1 MTDLQLALLALGAL
15 IIVTV
20 IVFNWWQER
29 NLRNEI
35 SERFDEPRQDALIQ
49 GARTDDFRID
59 TDAVLK
65 DDREY
70 QYEVEEV
77 HSAPLQEQFPAT
89 IPADDESSDYKN
101 RVTEAVSAVAEF
113 EEDMAVPVHELPNQE
128 TSWEEDTPDEPLPEE
143 ATTAELMEEAGL
155 DEATSAPSKFWT
167 DNARLDAAAAPSSPS
182 PTSQPINQLA
192 DEQVALPASINHQVD
207 LIALLYLQQPAVG
220 GVLREL
226 LLSLADLDKPIYA
239 YGLGFDGVWCPLTRE
254 HEATEFIR
262 AACSLQLADRAG
274 QVSKEALNRFQ
285 HAVDSIGHKL
295 GAQVEWQGNSDP
307 FHYAGELDQFCLD
320 VDKMVGF
327 HLIQSA
333 SGPFTG
339 TKFRGLA
346 EAGGLV
352 LREDGAFHYES
363 EHGQRLFSVI
373 NQDNT
378 PFSTEML
385 RTAVVRGITFQ
396 LDIPRVKNCAEVFNH
411 MVLVA
416 RQMENS
422 LSGQLVDDNQRALG
436 EAQIEKIRQQL
447 KMIHAT
453 MVARGIV
460 PGSPIALR
468 LFS

>member
-15 IIVTV
+15 IIVAV
-20 IVFNWWQER
+20 VLFNWWQER
-29 NLRNEI
+29 KLRNEI
-35 SERFDEPRQDALIQ
+35 SERFDVPRQDALI
-49 GARTDDFRID
+49 DDFRID
-59 TDAVLK
+59 ADAVLK
-65 DDREY
+65 DDREFEFEAA
-70 QYEVEEV
+70 EVY
-77 HSAPLQEQFPAT
+77 SAPQQDQFPPT
-89 IPADDESSDYKN
+89 IPKNDNSPEYKN
-101 RVTEAVSAVAEF
+101 AVTEAVSAVAEF
-113 EEDMAVPVHELPNQE
+113 ERDLAVPVRDLSTQE
-128 TSWEEDTPDEPLPEE
+128 NSWEDDNTPDELSPEK

-155 DEATSAPSKFWT
+155 NETSSASSQFWT
-167 DNARLDAAAAPSSPS
+167 DAVQPDTATAPA
-182 PTSQPINQLA
+182 SQPINQLA

-207 LIALLYLQQPAVG
+207 LIAVLYLQQPVIG
-220 GVLREL
+220 GALREL
-226 LLSLADLDKPIYA
+226 LLSLADLDKPIYI

-254 HEATEFIR
+254 HEATQFIR
-262 AACSLQLADRAG
+262 AVCSLQLADRSGPA
-274 QVSKEALNRFQ
+274 SKETLNRFQ
-285 HAVDSIGHKL
+285 YAVDSIGHKL
-295 GAQVEWQGNSDP
+295 AAQVEWQGNSDP
-307 FHYAGELDQFCLD
+307 LRYACELDQFCLD

-352 LREDGAFHYES
+352 LHKDGAFHYES

-373 NQDNT
+373 NQDHT

-385 RTAVVRGITFQ
+385 RTAVVRGVTFQ

-411 MVLVA
+411 MILVA
-416 RQMENS
+416 RQMEHS
-422 LSGQLVDDNQRALG
+422 LSGQLVDDNQRTLG